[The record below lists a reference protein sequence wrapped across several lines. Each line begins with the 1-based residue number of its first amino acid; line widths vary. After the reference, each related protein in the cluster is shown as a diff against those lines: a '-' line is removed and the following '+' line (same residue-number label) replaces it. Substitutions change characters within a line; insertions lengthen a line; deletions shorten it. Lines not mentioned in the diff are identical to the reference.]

1 MTEVILFL
9 SSNYSDSANDP
20 SNKRLLT
27 VSCNQQGKID
37 SGGLF
42 SIETYLMFHI
52 ATFLAKLERDF

>member
-9 SSNYSDSANDP
+9 SPDYSDSANDP

-37 SGGLF
+37 SGELF
-42 SIETYLMFHI
+42 NIETFLMFRI
-52 ATFLAKLERDF
+52 PTFLAKLERDF